1 MGFSTYFSK
10 QAQKPSGIF
19 GRLFMSR
26 IFDKG
31 NLELNNFVKE
41 TLSVKESD
49 HILEIGCG
57 TGSLLKRIANELEN
71 GVIEGVDFSKTMISL
86 AKKKNKKHILKKKA
100 IIRPGNFDELQFEN
114 NSYDKIFSVN
124 TIYFWR
130 SPVSTISKAFDLLK
144 ANGTIVLGFHCKE
157 EMEEMDL
164 DENIFQL
171 YSLQDV
177 ISLLKTDNLLKE
189 VEIISKK
196 GQVKVNYCAIGIKG
210 NQEGRM

>member
-10 QAQKPSGIF
+10 QAKKPSGIF
-19 GRLFMSR
+19 GRFFMSR

-41 TLSVKESD
+41 TLYVKESD

-71 GVIEGVDFSKTMISL
+71 GVVEGVDFSKTMISL

-100 IIRPGNFDELQFEN
+100 IIRPGNFDELQFEK

-124 TIYFWR
+124 TIYFWKN
-130 SPVSTISKAFDLLK
+130 PVITITKAFDLLK
-144 ANGTIVLGFHCKE
+144 PNGTIVLGFHSKD

-196 GQVKVNYCAIGIKG
+196 GQGKVNYCAIGIKG
-210 NQEGRM
+210 DHDPAL

>member
-10 QAQKPSGIF
+10 QAKKPSGRF
-19 GRLFMSR
+19 GRFFMSR

-41 TLSVKESD
+41 TLSVKGSD

-57 TGSLLKRIANELEN
+57 TGSLIKIIADELEN
-71 GVIEGVDFSKTMISL
+71 GIVEGIDFSKTMISM
-86 AKKKNKKHILKKKA
+86 AKKKNKKHIGKKKA
-100 IIRPGNFDELQFEN
+100 IIRLGNFNELQFEN

-124 TIYFWR
+124 TIYFWKN
-130 SPVSTISKAFDLLK
+130 PVITISKAFDLLK
-144 ANGTIVLGFHCKE
+144 VNGMIVLGFHNKE
-157 EMEEMDL
+157 EMEKMGL
-164 DENIFQL
+164 DENIFQF

-177 ISLLKTDNLLKE
+177 INLLKTDKILKE

-196 GQVKVNYCAIGIKG
+196 RQDKVNYCAIGIK
-210 NQEGRM
+210 

>member
-1 MGFSTYFSK
+1 MRFSSYFSK
-10 QAQKPSGIF
+10 QAKKPSGIF
-19 GRLFMSR
+19 GRFFMSR

-41 TLSVKESD
+41 TLSIKKSD

-57 TGSLLKRIANELEN
+57 TGSLIKIIADELEN
-71 GVIEGVDFSKTMISL
+71 GIVEGIDFSKTMISM
-86 AKKKNKKHILKKKA
+86 AKKKNKKHIGNKKA
-100 IIRPGNFDELQFEN
+100 IIRLGNFDQLQFEN

-124 TIYFWR
+124 TIYFWKN
-130 SPVSTISKAFDLLK
+130 PVISISKAFDLLK
-144 ANGTIVLGFHCKE
+144 ANGMIVLGFHNKE
-157 EMEEMDL
+157 EMEKMNL

-177 ISLLKTDNLLKE
+177 INLLKTDKILKE

-196 GQVKVNYCAIGIKG
+196 GQDKVNYCAIGIK
-210 NQEGRM
+210 

>member
-1 MGFSTYFSK
+1 MRFSTYFSK
-10 QAQKPSGIF
+10 QAKKPSGIF
-19 GRLFMSR
+19 GRFFMSR

-41 TLSVKESD
+41 TLSIKKSD

-57 TGSLLKRIANELEN
+57 TGSLIKIIADELEN
-71 GVIEGVDFSKTMISL
+71 GIVEGIDFSKTMISM
-86 AKKKNKKHILKKKA
+86 AKKKNKKHIGKKKA
-100 IIRPGNFDELQFEN
+100 IIRLGNFDELQFEN

-124 TIYFWR
+124 TIYFWKN
-130 SPVSTISKAFDLLK
+130 PVITISKAFDLLK
-144 ANGTIVLGFHCKE
+144 ANGMIVLGFHNKE
-157 EMEEMDL
+157 EMEKMDL

-177 ISLLKTDNLLKE
+177 IKLLKTDKILKE

-196 GQVKVNYCAIGIKG
+196 GQDKVNYCAIGIK
-210 NQEGRM
+210 